1 MKNKTIKIIGGKV
14 FTPSGA
20 RKATV
25 IIKDGLISEIT
36 GDSVEI
42 PDAEVIDAKGMNV
55 VPGGID
61 IHIHGGGGHEFIEGT
76 EEAFRTAVQAHAYY
90 GMTSILPTL
99 PACPAST
106 MTESVRICENSC
118 PIRIHLFSDC
128 ILKARTSIRKG
139 RSHYS

>member
-1 MKNKTIKIIGGKV
+1 MNNKTIKIIGGKV

-61 IHIHGGGGHEFIEGT
+61 IHIPVFDT
-76 EEAFRTAVQAHAYY
+76 L
-90 GMTSILPTL
+90 IL
-99 PACPAST
+99 
-106 MTESVRICENSC
+106 RY
-118 PIRIHLFSDC
+118 
-128 ILKARTSIRKG
+128 KG
-139 RSHYS
+139 PRAL

>member
-55 VPGGID
+55 VP
-61 IHIHGGGGHEFIEGT
+61 
-76 EEAFRTAVQAHAYY
+76 
-90 GMTSILPTL
+90 
-99 PACPAST
+99 
-106 MTESVRICENSC
+106 
-118 PIRIHLFSDC
+118 
-128 ILKARTSIRKG
+128 
-139 RSHYS
+139 

>member
-1 MKNKTIKIIGGKV
+1 MNNKTIKIIGGKV

-76 EEAFRTAVQAHAYY
+76 EEAFKQPSRP
-90 GMTSILPTL
+90 M
-99 PACPAST
+99 
-106 MTESVRICENSC
+106 
-118 PIRIHLFSDC
+118 PI
-128 ILKARTSIRKG
+128 TG
-139 RSHYS
+139 

>member
-1 MKNKTIKIIGGKV
+1 MNNKTIKIIGGKV

-55 VPGGID
+55 VPGGFHRD
-61 IHIHGGGGHEFIEGT
+61 V
-76 EEAFRTAVQAHAYY
+76 RTP
-90 GMTSILPTL
+90 SL
-99 PACPAST
+99 PALP
-106 MTESVRICENSC
+106 VR
-118 PIRIHLFSDC
+118 
-128 ILKARTSIRKG
+128 
-139 RSHYS
+139 